1 MFTGIIEEIGLVVSI
16 QERHDLLLWNG
27 ERGKGVELVVHVQVA
42 LEGAYVGCSIAVN
55 GTCLTAT
62 SISDEHVAFGVS
74 PETLRRT
81 NLSALQPGNKVNI
94 ERSMGTGSRNSGHF
108 VQGHV
113 DGTGAILSFTR
124 ENDSLW
130 VKIAATPELFR
141 GIVPK
146 GYIAIDGTSLTVCEV
161 NRVHGYFSI
170 MLVAYT
176 QNHIT
181 LPLKK
186 VGERVNL
193 EPDVLGKYAAR
204 SMSGLTTRVDALES
218 QLQRTNWSL
227 KGVAVLTTLLLIAWL
242 RK

>member
-1 MFTGIIEEIGLVVSI
+1 MFTGIIEEIGTVVSM

-27 ERGKGVELVVHVQVA
+27 EHGTGFELVVRVTIAQ
-42 LEGAYVGCSIAVN
+42 EGAYLGCSIAVN
-55 GTCLTAT
+55 GTCLTTT
-62 SISDEHVAFGVS
+62 SIGEDCVAFGVA

-81 NLSALQPGNKVNI
+81 NLGQLKAGDKVNM
-94 ERSMGTGSRNSGHF
+94 ERSMGVGARNSGHF

-130 VKIAATPELFR
+130 VKISAAPEIMHD
-141 GIVPK
+141 IVIK

-161 NRVHGYFSI
+161 DQIHGWFSI
-170 MLVAYT
+170 MLISHT
-176 QNHIT
+176 QNHVT

-186 VGERVNL
+186 VGDRVNL

-204 SMSGLTTRVDALES
+204 SMSGFLERMDALES
-218 QLQRTNWSL
+218 RLQRTKYMTLGLAIVATSL
-227 KGVAVLTTLLLIAWL
+227 IIAL
-242 RK
+242 FRK